1 MDLDIELDLDINMLR
16 LEHISLQAGA
26 FALRDI
32 CLSVAPREYFVLMGQ
47 TGSGKT
53 LLIESVAGLL
63 KTAGGHIFI
72 DGKEVT
78 DLAPRHRHIGYVP
91 QNSGLFPHLT
101 VLGNITFPLQVGG
114 MSRREAA
121 ADPHVTE
128 IVESLGVGDLLGRT
142 PIRLSGGE
150 RQKVALARALV
161 KRPKVL
167 VLDEPVSALDGPTR
181 DEICAVLQRIQ
192 KEFAVTTLHVC
203 HNLSEAR
210 ALADRVGVMHQGQLI
225 QAGPLDELIARP
237 QSEAVTRLVNSRT

>member
-1 MDLDIELDLDINMLR
+1 MLR

-26 FALRDI
+26 FALQDV
-32 CLSVAPREYFVLMGQ
+32 CLSVAPQEYFVLMGQ

-63 KTAGGHIFI
+63 RTAGGSIFI

-128 IVESLGVGDLLGRT
+128 IVESLAVGNLLDRT

-150 RQKVALARALV
+150 RQKSGLGAGAGQKAEGAGAR
-161 KRPKVL
+161 RNR
-167 VLDEPVSALDGPTR
+167 SAHWTDR
-181 DEICAVLQRIQ
+181 RAM
-192 KEFAVTTLHVC
+192 KFAPCSSASKKSSPSRRCTSVTTYPKPAPSPTAWV
-203 HNLSEAR
+203 
-210 ALADRVGVMHQGQLI
+210 
-225 QAGPLDELIARP
+225 
-237 QSEAVTRLVNSRT
+237 